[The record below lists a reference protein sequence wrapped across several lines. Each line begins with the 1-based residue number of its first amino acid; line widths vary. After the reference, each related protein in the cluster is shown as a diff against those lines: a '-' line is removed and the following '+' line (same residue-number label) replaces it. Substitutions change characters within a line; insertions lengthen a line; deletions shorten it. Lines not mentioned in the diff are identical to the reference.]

1 MDVGIGAVP
10 QCAKS
15 GTVFFMKQLG
25 AKPFEGGVRFPI
37 WYCKD
42 GDKRDVNGTLVK
54 NFPKNL
60 QERQ

>member
-1 MDVGIGAVP
+1 
-10 QCAKS
+10 
-15 GTVFFMKQLG
+15 MKQLG